1 MPVFVA
7 VKCDRSLP
15 PPFVAVG
22 RGRSP
27 DSGGGVMKDL
37 AAPLSRG
44 DEAAHRDDLAAGG
57 GGGGDNIKRSRDYR
71 TSTRFNVTTNAAA
84 AAARVT
90 APVTWISTLI
100 LSSSVCLSV

>member
-1 MPVFVA
+1 
-7 VKCDRSLP
+7 
-15 PPFVAVG
+15 
-22 RGRSP
+22 
-27 DSGGGVMKDL
+27 MKDL

-44 DEAAHRDDLAAGG
+44 DEAAHRDDLAAGGGG